1 MGIQPFRRRIGIS
14 SPGSLLSGNAPQI
27 ADVGPSIS
35 RAAGQVFEAAQP
47 AMRAK
52 AAREGQLAASKA
64 EIVRDEQGR
73 ALSIDTPEGAGLLY
87 QQAFEEVAQARYVSQ
102 VSLDFQTRA
111 DAELEAMRS
120 GTGGKKLDAEAYRAY
135 ILGTAEGILEVADP
149 RVRPVIESTLARE
162 GLERT
167 RAVYNEVGQR
177 TRQDQIA
184 GLNTDLTRYNQE
196 IAKASAMG
204 APPERIAQ
212 LQADAK
218 ALIDSVVKV
227 GAIGPRVAQA
237 LGANVDAEV
246 QDAVAFASSMTIAN
260 QVTPPILGLSFD
272 ALQTVERWM
281 TGVNVGDVGVK
292 APGLNFGDISTLHPK
307 AKQALQTSIT
317 DRKQQIAT
325 QAAEARAQAAE
336 ERRNNKLLAALKKT
350 TDSITGALSNGVG
363 GNWSAE
369 QRGVLDQNFEG
380 AVNLAALGRPE
391 ERQKAL
397 QFISTRQYVPG
408 ALVNFMANG
417 IRSGDPFPAIEF
429 YRNVKNVS
437 VGGAMVGDMLLEKVD
452 ARSRALLTSANELIA
467 SGQSSN
473 IVAARV
479 EQLRSNNGFSR
490 DQAVGEYNNILG
502 EGKPG
507 TYLTDRDKVIRQT
520 YGIPEG
526 QAVPPVLARRIDE
539 SFAAS
544 LDVYNRD
551 PRMALSKAVEQNKAV
566 YTPSPVFFEGAG
578 PSVLTRSY
586 SIPDLGRF
594 FGGIKENGKALV
606 PPVKGVDGKVRNHVI
621 GRNGTIKLIPLDEG
635 VADIGRYEVRLFD
648 PSNPSRLMD
657 RFELDLGLE
666 LNKWQQSRP
675 SIVATPTNPIGQARQ
690 GRANIERRQGVA
702 MTNPAIAAS
711 MTGSGAP

>member
-1 MGIQPFRRRIGIS
+1 MAIQPFRRRIGIS

-47 AMRAK
+47 ALRLK
-52 AAREGQLAASKA
+52 ATREGQLAASKA

-73 ALSIDTPEGAGLLY
+73 ALSIDTPEGAGLFY
-87 QQAFEEVAQARYVSQ
+87 QQAFEQVAQARYLSQ

-135 ILGTAEGILEVADP
+135 ILGTAQGILEVADP
-149 RVRPVIESTLARE
+149 RVRPVIEETLARE

-177 TRQDQIA
+177 TRQDQLT
-184 GLNTDLTRYNQE
+184 GLTTDLTRYQQE
-196 IAKASAMG
+196 IAKAAAAGGSS
-204 APPERIAQ
+204 ERIAQ

-218 ALIDSVVKV
+218 ALINSVEKV

-246 QDAVAFASSMTIAN
+246 QDAAAFASSMTIAN

-317 DRKQQIAT
+317 DRKQKLGE
-325 QAAEARAQAAE
+325 EARAAATALAE

-502 EGKPG
+502 DGKSE
-507 TYLTDRDKVIRQT
+507 TYRIDRNKIIRQT

-566 YTPSPVFFEGAG
+566 YTASPVFFGGAG
-578 PSVLTRSY
+578 PSALTRSY
-586 SIPDLGRF
+586 TIPDLGSF
-594 FGGIKENGKALV
+594 FGSIKENGKALV

-648 PSNPSRLMD
+648 PSNPSEFIN

-666 LNKWQQSRP
+666 LNKWSQGR
-675 SIVATPTNPIGQARQ
+675 ATVQPPNLVEQARQ
-690 GRANIERRQGVA
+690 RRTGIERGQGVA

>member
-1 MGIQPFRRRIGIS
+1 MAIEPFRRRIGIT

-35 RAAGQVFEAAQP
+35 RAAGEVFEAFQP
-47 AMRAK
+47 ELRAK
-52 AAREGQLAASKA
+52 AVKKGQIAAGQA
-64 EIVRDEQGR
+64 EIKRDEKGR
-73 ALSIDTPEGAGLLY
+73 ALPIETPKDVGLLY
-87 QQAFEEVAQARYVSQ
+87 QQAFEEVAQARYVSN
-102 VSLDFQTRA
+102 VSLDFQTKL
-111 DAELEAMRS
+111 DAEIQAMRS
-120 GTGGKKLDAEAYRAY
+120 GTGGKKLDAEAYRAFVE
-135 ILGTAEGILEVADP
+135 GTVEGMLEVVDP
-149 RVRPVIESTLARE
+149 RVRPLLEQTLGRE

-167 RAVYNEVGQR
+167 RAIYYEVGQR
-177 TRQDQIA
+177 ARQDEVAALNASIA
-184 GLNTDLTRYNQE
+184 LGNQQ
-196 IAKASAMG
+196 IAKAAAAGDM
-204 APPERIAQ
+204 ARVAQ
-212 LQADAK
+212 IQADQK
-218 ALIDSVVKV
+218 QLIDVAVRM
-227 GAIGPRVAQA
+227 GAIGKRLADA
-237 LGANVDAEV
+237 LGANTDEEV
-246 QDAVAFASSMTIAN
+246 QDAAAYAGSMTIAN
-260 QVTPPILGLSFD
+260 QVTPSILGLSFD

-317 DRKQQIAT
+317 DRKHKIAT
-325 QAAEARAQAAE
+325 DAAIARAEAAE
-336 ERRNNKLLAALKKT
+336 ERRNNKLIAAVNQT
-350 TDSITGALSNGVG
+350 RNAINGALSNGVG
-363 GNWSAE
+363 GNWMAD
-369 QRGVLDQNFEG
+369 QRAVLDQDFEG
-380 AVNLAALGRPE
+380 SVNLAALGRPE

-417 IRSGDPFPAIEF
+417 IRSGDPFPAVEF
-429 YRNVKNVS
+429 YRNIKNVS
-437 VGGAMVGDMLLEKVD
+437 VGGAMVGDLLLEKMD

-502 EGKPG
+502 DGKPG
-507 TYLTDRDKVIRQT
+507 TYRTDRDKVIRQT

-539 SFAAS
+539 SYAAS

-566 YTPSPVFFEGAG
+566 YTASPVFFEGAG

-586 SIPDLGRF
+586 TIPDLGSF

-635 VADIGRYEVRLFD
+635 VGDIGRYEVRLFD
-648 PSNPSRLMD
+648 PSNRSRLID

-666 LNKWQQSRP
+666 LNKWSQGRP
-675 SIVATPTNPIGQARQ
+675 TVRPPNLVEQAR
-690 GRANIERRQGVA
+690 RSRTSIERQQGAA

>member
-27 ADVGPSIS
+27 ADVGPAIS

-47 AMRAK
+47 ALRAK
-52 AAREGQLAASKA
+52 AVREGQLAASKA

-135 ILGTAEGILEVADP
+135 ISGTAEGILEVADP
-149 RVRPVIESTLARE
+149 RVRPVIEATLARE

-184 GLNTDLTRYNQE
+184 GLNMDLARYNQE
-196 IAKASAMG
+196 IAKAVAAG

-212 LQADAK
+212 LEADAK

-317 DRKQQIAT
+317 DRKQKIAT
-325 QAAEARAQAAE
+325 DAAIARAEAAE
-336 ERRNNKLLAALKKT
+336 ERRNYKILAALIQT
-350 TDSITGALSNGVG
+350 RNSINGALSNGVG
-363 GNWSAE
+363 GNWMAD
-369 QRGVLDQNFEG
+369 QRAVLDQDFEG
-380 AVNLAALGRPE
+380 SVNLAALNRPE

-397 QFISTRQYVPG
+397 QFIGTRQYVPG

-429 YRNVKNVS
+429 YRNIKNVS
-437 VGGAMVGDMLLEKVD
+437 VGGAMVGDLLLEKVD
-452 ARSRALLTSANELIA
+452 ARSRALLTSANDLLA
-467 SGQSSN
+467 SGQTSA
-473 IVAARV
+473 IVAARI

-490 DQAVGEYNNILG
+490 DQAVGEYNTIVG
-502 EGKPG
+502 DGKPG
-507 TYLTDRDKVIRQT
+507 TYRTDRDKVIKRT

-526 QAVPPVLARRIDE
+526 QAVPPALARRIDE

-551 PRMALSKAVEQNKAV
+551 PRVALSKAVEQNKAV
-566 YTPSPVFFEGAG
+566 YTMSPIFFEGVG
-578 PSVLTRSY
+578 PSALTRSY

-594 FGGIKENGKALV
+594 FGEIKENGKPLV
-606 PPVKGVDGKVRNHVI
+606 PPVKGIDGKVRNHVI
-621 GRNGTIKLIPLDEG
+621 GKNGTILLTPLDEG
-635 VADIGRYEVRLFD
+635 VGGIGRYRVELR
-648 PSNPSRLMD
+648 NPQNRSEMVD
-657 RFELDLGLE
+657 TPFELDLGLE
-666 LNKWQQSRP
+666 LNKWS
-675 SIVATPTNPIGQARQ
+675 Q
-690 GRANIERRQGVA
+690 GRPTVRPPNLIEQAKRSRTSIERRQGVA

>member
-1 MGIQPFRRRIGIS
+1 
-14 SPGSLLSGNAPQI
+14 
-27 ADVGPSIS
+27 
-35 RAAGQVFEAAQP
+35 
-47 AMRAK
+47 MRAK
-52 AAREGQLAASKA
+52 AVREGQLAASKA

-196 IAKASAMG
+196 IAKAAAAG

-218 ALIDSVVKV
+218 ALIDSVARVNV
-227 GAIGPRVAQA
+227 IGPRVAQA

-246 QDAVAFASSMTIAN
+246 QDAAAFAESMRIAN
-260 QVTPPILGLSFD
+260 EVTPAILGLSFD
-272 ALQTVERWM
+272 ALQVVERWFGG
-281 TGVNVGDVGVK
+281 TNVGDVGVK
-292 APGLNFGDISTLHPK
+292 VPGLNFGDMFTLHPK

-317 DRKQQIAT
+317 DRKQKIAT
-325 QAAEARAQAAE
+325 DAAEARVQAAE
-336 ERRNNKLLAALKKT
+336 DRRNNKVIAALTKT
-350 TDSITGALSNGVG
+350 RNAITGALSNGLG

-369 QRGVLDQNFEG
+369 ERGVLDQDFEG
-380 AVNLAALGRPE
+380 SVNLSALGRPE
-391 ERQKAL
+391 ERAKAM
-397 QFISTRQYVPG
+397 QFIGTRQYIPG

-417 IRSGDPFPAIEF
+417 IRSGDPFPAVEF

-437 VGGAMVGDMLLEKVD
+437 VGGAMVGDLLLEKVD

-502 EGKPG
+502 DGKPG
-507 TYLTDRDKVIRQT
+507 TYRTDRDKVIRQT

-539 SFAAS
+539 SYAAS

-566 YTPSPVFFEGAG
+566 YTASPVFFEGAG
-578 PSVLTRSY
+578 PSALTRSY
-586 SIPDLGRF
+586 TIPDLGRF

-666 LNKWQQSRP
+666 LNKWSQGR
-675 SIVATPTNPIGQARQ
+675 ATVQPPNLVEQARQ
-690 GRANIERRQGVA
+690 RRTGIERGQGVA

>member
-1 MGIQPFRRRIGIS
+1 
-14 SPGSLLSGNAPQI
+14 
-27 ADVGPSIS
+27 
-35 RAAGQVFEAAQP
+35 VFEAAQP

-507 TYLTDRDKVIRQT
+507 TYRTDRDKVIRQT

>member
-1 MGIQPFRRRIGIS
+1 MAIQPFRRRIGIS

-27 ADVGPSIS
+27 ADVGPAIS

-47 AMRAK
+47 ALRVK

-64 EIVRDEQGR
+64 EIVRDEKGR
-73 ALSIDTPEGAGLLY
+73 ALPINTPEGAGLLY
-87 QQAFEEVAQARYVSQ
+87 QQAFEEVAQARYVSN
-102 VSLDFQTRA
+102 VSLDFQTKL
-111 DAELEAMRS
+111 DAEIEAMRS
-120 GTGGKKLDAEAYRAY
+120 GKDGKKLDAESYRAFVE
-135 ILGTAEGILEVADP
+135 GTVEGMLEVVDP
-149 RVRPVIESTLARE
+149 RVRPLLEQTLGRE

-167 RAVYNEVGQR
+167 RAIYNEVGQR
-177 TRQDQIA
+177 ARQDEVA
-184 GLNTDLTRYNQE
+184 ALNASITLGNQQ
-196 IAKASAMG
+196 IAKAAATGDMV
-204 APPERIAQ
+204 RVAQ
-212 LQADAK
+212 IQADQKQLLDVA
-218 ALIDSVVKV
+218 VRM
-227 GAIGPRVAQA
+227 GAIGERLAKA
-237 LGANVDAEV
+237 LGANTDEEV
-246 QDAVAFASSMTIAN
+246 QDAAAFAGSMKTAN
-260 QVTPPILGLSFD
+260 EVTPAILGLSFD
-272 ALQTVERWM
+272 ALQTVERWFDKI
-281 TGVNVGDVGVK
+281 NVGDVGIKV
-292 APGLNFGDISTLHPK
+292 PGLNFDSISKLHPK

-336 ERRNNKLLAALKKT
+336 ERRNNKLIAAVNQT
-350 TDSITGALSNGVG
+350 RNAINGALSNGVG
-363 GNWSAE
+363 GNWMAD
-369 QRGVLDQNFEG
+369 QRAVLDQDFEG
-380 AVNLAALGRPE
+380 SVNLAALGRPE

-417 IRSGDPFPAIEF
+417 IRSGDPFPAVEF

-437 VGGAMVGDMLLEKVD
+437 VGGAMVGDLLLEKVD

-502 EGKPG
+502 DGKPG
-507 TYLTDRDKVIRQT
+507 TYRTDRDKVIRQT

-539 SFAAS
+539 SYAAS

-566 YTPSPVFFEGAG
+566 YTASPVFFEGAG
-578 PSVLTRSY
+578 PSALTRSY

-635 VADIGRYEVRLFD
+635 VGDIGRYEVRLFD
-648 PSNPSRLMD
+648 PSNRSRLID

-666 LNKWQQSRP
+666 LNKWSQGRP
-675 SIVATPTNPIGQARQ
+675 TVQPPNLVEQARQ
-690 GRANIERRQGVA
+690 RRTSIERGQGAA

>member
-1 MGIQPFRRRIGIS
+1 
-14 SPGSLLSGNAPQI
+14 
-27 ADVGPSIS
+27 
-35 RAAGQVFEAAQP
+35 VFEAAQP

-52 AAREGQLAASKA
+52 AVREGQLAASKA

-87 QQAFEEVAQARYVSQ
+87 QQAFEEVAQARYLSQ

-135 ILGTAEGILEVADP
+135 ILGTAQGILEVADP

-196 IAKASAMG
+196 IAKAAAAG

-218 ALIDSVVKV
+218 TLINSVVKV

-246 QDAVAFASSMTIAN
+246 QEAVTFASSMTIAN

-317 DRKQQIAT
+317 DRKQKLGE
-325 QAAEARAQAAE
+325 EARAAATALAE

-507 TYLTDRDKVIRQT
+507 TYRTDRDKVIRQT

-551 PRMALSKAVEQNKAV
+551 PRMALSKAIEQNKAV
-566 YTPSPVFFEGAG
+566 YTASPVFFEGAG
-578 PSVLTRSY
+578 PSALTRSY
-586 SIPDLGRF
+586 TIPDLGRF

-666 LNKWQQSRP
+666 LNKWSQGRP
-675 SIVATPTNPIGQARQ
+675 TVQAPNLVEQARQ
-690 GRANIERRQGVA
+690 RRTSIERRQGVA

>member
-1 MGIQPFRRRIGIS
+1 MAIEPFRRRIGIT

-27 ADVGPSIS
+27 ADVGSAIT
-35 RAAGQVFEAAQP
+35 RAGAEVSQAFQPIVRNKAVREA
-47 AMRAK
+47 
-52 AAREGQLAASKA
+52 QLAASQA

-73 ALSIDTPEGAGLLY
+73 AVPINTPEGAGLLY
-87 QQAFEEVAQARYVSQ
+87 QQAFEEVAQARYSSQ

-120 GTGGKKLDAEAYRAY
+120 GKDGKKLDAEAYRAF
-135 ILGTAEGILEVADP
+135 IEGTAQGILEVADP
-149 RVRPVIESTLARE
+149 RVRPAIEATLARE

-177 TRQDQIA
+177 TRQDQLT
-184 GLNTDLTRYNQE
+184 GLTTDLRRYQE
-196 IAKASAMG
+196 EISKAAAAG

-218 ALIDSVVKV
+218 ALIDSVQKV
-227 GAIGPRVAQA
+227 GAIGPRVAEA
-237 LGANVDAEV
+237 LGANVDVEV
-246 QDAVAFASSMTIAN
+246 QDAVAFAGSMTIAN
-260 QVTPPILGLSFD
+260 QVTPPILGLSFE

-292 APGLNFGDISTLHPK
+292 APGLNFGDISTLHPR

-325 QAAEARAQAAE
+325 QAAEARVAAAE
-336 ERRNNKLLAALKKT
+336 ERRNNKLLAALAQT
-350 TDSITGALSNGVG
+350 RNSINGALSNGLG

-369 QRGVLDQNFEG
+369 QRGVLDQDFEG
-380 AVNLAALGRPE
+380 RINLAALGRPD
-391 ERQKAL
+391 ERQKAV
-397 QFISTRQYVPG
+397 QFIGTSQYVPG

-452 ARSRALLTSANELIA
+452 PRSRALLTSANELIA

-479 EQLRSNNGFSR
+479 EQLRSGNGFTR

-502 EGKPG
+502 SGKPG
-507 TYLTDRDKVIRQT
+507 TYRTDRDKVIRQT
-520 YGIPEG
+520 YGIAEG

-551 PRMALSKAVEQNKAV
+551 PKVALEKAVQQNKAV
-566 YTPSPVFFEGAG
+566 YTASPVFFEGAG
-578 PSVLTRSY
+578 PSALTRSY
-586 SIPDLGRF
+586 TIPDLGRF
-594 FGGIKENGKALV
+594 FGGIKENGRALV
-606 PPVKGVDGKVRNHVI
+606 PPVKGADGKLRNHVI
-621 GRNGTIKLIPLDEG
+621 GRNGTIKLVPLDEG
-635 VADIGRYEVRLFD
+635 VGDIGRYEVRLFD
-648 PSNPSRLMD
+648 PSNRSQLID
-657 RFELDLGLE
+657 RFEVDLGLE
-666 LNKWQQSRP
+666 LNKWQQSQPRTAAP
-675 SIVATPTNPIGQARQ
+675 LANPIEQARQ
-690 GRANIERRQGVA
+690 GRANIERRQGAA
-702 MTNPAIAAS
+702 MTNPSVAAS

>member
-1 MGIQPFRRRIGIS
+1 MAIQPFRRRIGIS

-52 AAREGQLAASKA
+52 AVREGQLAASKA

-87 QQAFEEVAQARYVSQ
+87 QQAFEEVAQARYLSQ

-135 ILGTAEGILEVADP
+135 ILGTAQGILEVADP

-196 IAKASAMG
+196 IAKAAAAG

-218 ALIDSVVKV
+218 TLINSVVKV

-246 QDAVAFASSMTIAN
+246 QEAVTFASSMTIAN

-317 DRKQQIAT
+317 DRKQKLGE
-325 QAAEARAQAAE
+325 EARAAATALAE

-507 TYLTDRDKVIRQT
+507 TYRTDRDKVIRQT

-551 PRMALSKAVEQNKAV
+551 PRMALSKAIEQNKAV
-566 YTPSPVFFEGAG
+566 YTASPVFFEGAG
-578 PSVLTRSY
+578 PSALTRSY
-586 SIPDLGRF
+586 TIPDLGRF

-666 LNKWQQSRP
+666 LNKWSQGRP
-675 SIVATPTNPIGQARQ
+675 TVQAPNLVEQARQ
-690 GRANIERRQGVA
+690 RRTSIERRQGVA

>member
-35 RAAGQVFEAAQP
+35 RAVGQVFEAAQP

-52 AAREGQLAASKA
+52 AVREGQLAASKA

-111 DAELEAMRS
+111 DAELQAMRS

-135 ILGTAEGILEVADP
+135 ISGTAEGILEVADP
-149 RVRPVIESTLARE
+149 RVRPVIEATLARE

-184 GLNTDLTRYNQE
+184 GLNTDLARYNQE
-196 IAKASAMG
+196 IAKAAAAG
-204 APPERIAQ
+204 APPERISQ

-218 ALIDSVVKV
+218 RLIDSVAQVN
-227 GAIGPRVAQA
+227 AIGPRVAQA

-246 QDAVAFASSMTIAN
+246 QDAFAFASSMTIAN

-325 QAAEARAQAAE
+325 QAAELRAQAAE
-336 ERRNNKLLAALKKT
+336 ERRNNKILAALT
-350 TDSITGALSNGVG
+350 QTRNSINGLLSNGLG
-363 GNWSAE
+363 GPWTAD
-369 QRGVLDQNFEG
+369 QKAVLDEDFG
-380 AVNLAALGRPE
+380 KTINLGALGTPQ
-391 ERQKAL
+391 ERQKAV
-397 QFISTRQYVPG
+397 QFIGTRQYVPG
-408 ALVNFMANG
+408 PLVNFMANG

-429 YRNVKNVS
+429 YRNIKNVS

-452 ARSRALLTSANELIA
+452 ARSRALLTSANDLLA
-467 SGQSSN
+467 SGQTSA
-473 IVAARV
+473 IVAARI

-490 DQAVGEYNNILG
+490 DQAVGEYNTILG
-502 EGKPG
+502 DGKPG
-507 TYLTDRDKVIRQT
+507 TYRTDRDKVIRQT

-526 QAVPPVLARRIDE
+526 QAVPPALARRIDE

-551 PRMALSKAVEQNKAV
+551 PRAALSKAMEQNKAV
-566 YTPSPVFFEGAG
+566 YTMSPIFFEGVG
-578 PSVLTRSY
+578 PSALTRSY
-586 SIPDLGRF
+586 SVPDLGRF

-621 GRNGTIKLIPLDEG
+621 GKNGTIFLTPLDEG
-635 VADIGRYEVRLFD
+635 VGDIGRYRVELRD
-648 PSNPSRLMD
+648 PQNRSRMLD
-657 RFELDLGLE
+657 TFELDLGLE
-666 LNKWQQSRP
+666 LNKWSQGRP
-675 SIVATPTNPIGQARQ
+675 TVQPPNLVEQARQ
-690 GRANIERRQGVA
+690 RRTSIERRQGAA

>member
-47 AMRAK
+47 TLRAK
-52 AAREGQLAASKA
+52 AVREGQLAASKA

-73 ALSIDTPEGAGLLY
+73 ALPIDTPEGAGLLY
-87 QQAFEEVAQARYVSQ
+87 QQAFEEVAQARYVSN
-102 VSLDFQTRA
+102 VSLDFQTKL
-111 DAELEAMRS
+111 DAEIEAMRS
-120 GTGGKKLDAEAYRAY
+120 GKDGKKLDAESYRAFVE
-135 ILGTAEGILEVADP
+135 GTVEGMLEVVDP
-149 RVRPVIESTLARE
+149 RVRPLLEQTLGRE

-167 RAVYNEVGQR
+167 RAIYNEVGQR
-177 TRQDQIA
+177 ARQDEVA
-184 GLNTDLTRYNQE
+184 ALNASITLGNQQ
-196 IAKASAMG
+196 IAKAAATGDMV
-204 APPERIAQ
+204 RVAQ
-212 LQADAK
+212 IQADQKQLLDVA
-218 ALIDSVVKV
+218 VRM
-227 GAIGPRVAQA
+227 GAIGERLAKA
-237 LGANVDAEV
+237 LGANTDEEV
-246 QDAVAFASSMTIAN
+246 QDAAAFAGSMTIAN

-317 DRKQQIAT
+317 DRKQKIAT
-325 QAAEARAQAAE
+325 DAAEARAQAAE
-336 ERRNNKLLAALKKT
+336 ERRNNKLIAAVNQT
-350 TDSITGALSNGVG
+350 RNAINGALSNGVG
-363 GNWSAE
+363 GNWMAD
-369 QRGVLDQNFEG
+369 QRAVLDQDFEG
-380 AVNLAALGRPE
+380 SVNLAALSRPE

-397 QFISTRQYVPG
+397 QFIGTRQYVPG

-417 IRSGDPFPAIEF
+417 IRSGDPFPAVEF

-437 VGGAMVGDMLLEKVD
+437 VGGAMVGDLLLEKVD

-502 EGKPG
+502 DGKPG
-507 TYLTDRDKVIRQT
+507 TYRTDRDKVIRQT

-526 QAVPPVLARRIDE
+526 QAVPPVLARRVDE
-539 SFAAS
+539 SYAAS

-566 YTPSPVFFEGAG
+566 YTASPVFFEGAG
-578 PSVLTRSY
+578 PSALTRSY

-635 VADIGRYEVRLFD
+635 VGDIGRYEVRLFD
-648 PSNPSRLMD
+648 PSNRSGLID
-657 RFELDLGLE
+657 RFQLDLGLE
-666 LNKWQQSRP
+666 LNKWSQGRPTVQPPNLIEQAKQSR
-675 SIVATPTNPIGQARQ
+675 T
-690 GRANIERRQGVA
+690 NIERRQGAA

>member
-35 RAAGQVFEAAQP
+35 RAASQVFEAAQP

-52 AAREGQLAASKA
+52 AVREGQLAASKA

-87 QQAFEEVAQARYVSQ
+87 QQAFEQVAQARYVSQ

-149 RVRPVIESTLARE
+149 RVRPVIEATLARE

-184 GLNTDLTRYNQE
+184 GLNTDLARYQEE
-196 IAKASAMG
+196 IAKAVAAG

-218 ALIDSVVKV
+218 RLIDSVAQVNL
-227 GAIGPRVAQA
+227 IGPRVAQA
-237 LGANVDAEV
+237 LGAKIDADV
-246 QDAVAFASSMTIAN
+246 QDAAAYAESMTIAN
-260 QVTPPILGLSFD
+260 QVTPPILGLSFE

-317 DRKQQIAT
+317 DRKQNLAT
-325 QAAEARAQAAE
+325 LAAEARHERAE
-336 ERRNNKLLAALKKT
+336 NEREARRLASEARTRNAINGMISA
-350 TDSITGALSNGVG
+350 GAGAG
-363 GNWSAE
+363 FTAE
-369 QRGVLDQNFEG
+369 QKGLIDDDFNKQFK
-380 AVNLAALGRPE
+380 NLAEINTPE
-391 ERQKAL
+391 GQKKAIA
-397 QFISTRQYVPG
+397 FVNNYQYVPG
-408 ALVNFMANG
+408 PLVNFMANG
-417 IRSGDPFPAIEF
+417 IRSGDPFPAIQF
-429 YRNVKNVS
+429 YRNITLLGP
-437 VGGAMVGDMLLEKVD
+437 GGAMIGDLLLEKVD
-452 ARSRALLTSANELIA
+452 PRSRALLTAASDLMQAGQTANIA
-467 SGQSSN
+467 SSY
-473 IVAARV
+473 V
-479 EQLRSNNGFSR
+479 ERMRSGNAFTPGDAIGAFNSIEG
-490 DQAVGEYNNILG
+490 D
-502 EGKPG
+502 GKPG
-507 TYLTDRDKVIRQT
+507 TYTAKRDKLIKQA
-520 YGIPEG
+520 YGIPERNP
-526 QAVPPVLARRIDE
+526 VPAALAKRIDV
-539 SFAAS
+539 SYAAS

-551 PRMALSKAVEQNKAV
+551 PAIALEKAIAQNKAV
-566 YTPSPVFFEGAG
+566 YTMSPVFFEGVG
-578 PSVLTRSY
+578 PTVLTRSY
-586 SIPDLGRF
+586 TIPNLGSF
-594 FGGIKENGKALV
+594 FGSIKENGKPLV

-621 GRNGTIKLIPLDEG
+621 GNNGTIKLIPLDDS
-635 VADIGRYEVRLFD
+635 VSDIGRYEVRLFD
-648 PSNPSRLMD
+648 PSNRSRLID
-657 RFELDLGLE
+657 KFEIDLGLE
-666 LNKWQQSRP
+666 LNKWS
-675 SIVATPTNPIGQARQ
+675 Q
-690 GRANIERRQGVA
+690 GRPTVQPPNLIEQAKRSRTSIERRQGVA